1 LRPRLGLVMLVV
13 GLIVCITAAL
23 LMVATNIP
31 SGYLTLLLIVGIG
44 LPATSN
50 AVRLRS

>member
-1 LRPRLGLVMLVV
+1 MRPGLRLVMLVV

-23 LMVATNIP
+23 LMMATNIP
-31 SGYLTLLLIVGIG
+31 SDYLTLLLIVGIG
-44 LPATSN
+44 LIAASN